1 MPKED
6 IDYSNTIIYKI
17 YCKDKLITDI
27 YVGHTTN
34 FIQRKYSHKICCNS
48 NSNKLKI
55 YEVIRDNG
63 GWENWEMEEIEKF
76 NCSGSLEARQ
86 KEQEYYELLNPTLN
100 SVPPFIDKVTKFCNI
115 CKIQYTSPSEYTRH
129 LSSNKHILNLS
140 HQQAAETGGD
150 IIFQDTPISFNCL
163 TCNFYTY
170 IETDY
175 NKHLVSQI
183 HNRNIELSE
192 NPKKNT
198 LLNKN
203 KYLCECGKEYKHR
216 QGLWKH
222 LKICEFKK
230 SSNNSKSSTQKKDDE
245 KAELKLLTELVKD
258 VIKHNQDLTN
268 KIIDLCQTSQ
278 TNNTIANSNVH
289 SNNKTFNL
297 QFFLNETCKDAMNI
311 SDFVESIKFQIKD
324 LEHVGEAGFVEG
336 ISDVVLDN
344 LNDLD
349 TVQRPIHCSDNKR
362 EILYIKDNNEWVKD
376 DQSNTK
382 MSKIIKQIAHKN
394 MKIIPEW
401 VKKHPDCY
409 DSSAKSNDKY
419 LQIVSNSMS
428 GGTELEQKT
437 NINKIISRVAK
448 EVTIDKNK
456 YVSK

>member
-1 MPKED
+1 MKDFFSSKKFQNFRCVYCDYATSRKSQYERHIITLKHKKETNDCKIAEKED
-6 IDYSNTIIYKI
+6 KI
-17 YCKDKLITDI
+17 
-27 YVGHTTN
+27 V
-34 FIQRKYSHKICCNS
+34 
-48 NSNKLKI
+48 
-55 YEVIRDNG
+55 
-63 GWENWEMEEIEKF
+63 
-76 NCSGSLEARQ
+76 
-86 KEQEYYELLNPTLN
+86 LLGN
-100 SVPPFIDKVTKFCNI
+100 
-115 CKIQYTSPSEYTRH
+115 
-129 LSSNKHILNLS
+129 
-140 HQQAAETGGD
+140 
-150 IIFQDTPISFNCL
+150 
-163 TCNFYTY
+163 
-170 IETDY
+170 
-175 NKHLVSQI
+175 
-183 HNRNIELSE
+183 
-192 NPKKNT
+192 
-198 LLNKN
+198 
-203 KYLCECGKEYKHR
+203 YLCQCGKKYKHR

-222 LKICEFKK
+222 SKICEFKK
-230 SSNNSKSSTQKKDDE
+230 SSEKSIAEVENDDDE
-245 KAELKLLTELVKD
+245 KAELKLLTELVKN
-258 VIKHNQDLTN
+258 VIKHNEVLTN
-268 KIIDLCQTSQ
+268 KIIDLCQSSQ

-336 ISDVVLDN
+336 ISDVVLEN

-362 EILYIKDNNEWVKD
+362 EILYIKDNNEWIKD

-437 NINKIISRVAK
+437 NINKIISKVAK

>member
-1 MPKED
+1 MDDFLSSKKFQIFRCNSCHYTTSRKSQYERHINTLKHKKETNVYKIDEKED
-6 IDYSNTIIYKI
+6 KKVLPGNYS
-17 YCKDKLITDI
+17 C
-27 YVGHTTN
+27 
-34 FIQRKYSHKICCNS
+34 Q
-48 NSNKLKI
+48 
-55 YEVIRDNG
+55 
-63 GWENWEMEEIEKF
+63 
-76 NCSGSLEARQ
+76 
-86 KEQEYYELLNPTLN
+86 
-100 SVPPFIDKVTKFCNI
+100 
-115 CKIQYTSPSEYTRH
+115 
-129 LSSNKHILNLS
+129 
-140 HQQAAETGGD
+140 
-150 IIFQDTPISFNCL
+150 
-163 TCNFYTY
+163 
-170 IETDY
+170 
-175 NKHLVSQI
+175 
-183 HNRNIELSE
+183 
-192 NPKKNT
+192 
-198 LLNKN
+198 
-203 KYLCECGKEYKHR
+203 CGKKYKHR

-230 SSNNSKSSTQKKDDE
+230 SSDKSIEEVEVENDDE
-245 KAELKLLTELVKD
+245 KAELKLLTELVKN

-336 ISDVVLDN
+336 ISDVVLEN

-362 EILYIKDNNEWVKD
+362 EILYIKDNDEWIKD

-409 DSSAKSNDKY
+409 DSTTKSNDKY

-437 NINKIISRVAK
+437 NINKIISKVAK

-456 YVSK
+456 YLSK